1 MKIFVDLTS
10 LADNFSGIERFA
22 LSITQEMVKHAEHTY
37 ILAFKNEVHPAFRR
51 KLPNVR
57 CMVLRGK
64 NKLVFAQVI
73 LPVKLWRVKADC
85 YIFPAF
91 PAPFFFFSKKAIS
104 AIHDVGC
111 WDCPETN
118 KKSMIYYFRIL
129 YRKAAMC
136 GKHIITVSEFSKR
149 RIVERLHVKP
159 ERVAVIYDGISEC
172 FAQFD
177 FEEAT
182 DIQVRKQ
189 LSLPEHYILCLSTL
203 EPRKNMRLLIEAYAK
218 MRYNKLISHE
228 LVLVGR
234 KGWMVDTLLDGIPED
249 VKCHIHLTGFVGDDE
264 LPYVYHDAEVFVF
277 PSIYEGFGIP
287 PVEAL
292 ACGTRVLSSD
302 AASMPEV
309 LGGAA
314 EYFRSGD
321 MQDLIEKLQQML
333 DEKQTKVYDTMQ
345 WYDWGEEAG
354 KLLGILKGEQYEW
367 IRRGKR

>member
-22 LSITQEMVKHAEHTY
+22 LSITQELVKHTEHTY
-37 ILAFKNEVHPAFRR
+37 ILAFKNEVHPLFRM

-57 CMVLRGK
+57 RMVIRGG
-64 NKLVFAQVI
+64 NKLVFAQIV
-73 LPVKLWRVKADC
+73 LPLKLWRVKAD
-85 YIFPAF
+85 YYLFPAF
-91 PAPFFFFSKKAIS
+91 PAPFLFFSKKAIS

-118 KKSMIYYFRIL
+118 KRSMIAYFRIL

-136 GKHIITVSEFSKR
+136 GKRIITVSEFSKG
-149 RIVERLHVKP
+149 RIMERLHVNP

-172 FAQFD
+172 FKKFSYEQAVD
-177 FEEAT
+177 M
-182 DIQVRKQ
+182 QVRERLK
-189 LSLPEHYILCLSTL
+189 LPEHYILCLSTL

-218 MRYNKLISHE
+218 MRYNKTVNHE

-234 KGWMVDTLLDGIPED
+234 KGWMVDTLLDGIPDD
-249 VKCHIHLTGFVGDDE
+249 VKQHIHLTGFVGDDE
-264 LPYVYHDAEVFVF
+264 LPYVYHDADVFVF

-292 ACGTRVLSSD
+292 TCGTPVLSSD

-321 MQDLIEKLQQML
+321 MQDLMEKLQQVL
-333 DEKQTKVYDTMQ
+333 KDKQNRSYDTIRQ
-345 WYDWGEEAG
+345 YDWGAETG
-354 KLLGILKGEQYEW
+354 KLLHWLENSK
-367 IRRGKR
+367 